1 MPKQGMTKEQ
11 IIARAK
17 QIESGAYTGTKLY
30 PVAAGRESAIKYLKK
45 RKINPKEAFEDYE
58 EVKETNNDINKKTI
72 IKKEVSLPVKETPK
86 EDRGQVDGF
95 LSQIQKQSAAA
106 FLNQVSAE
114 ERGNANYN
122 PYQSYKMWFY
132 RTYKPV
138 IKPISKEEFETINV
152 GVMEPS
158 TSEH

>member
-1 MPKQGMTKEQ
+1 MTKEQ
-11 IIARAK
+11 IIARALK
-17 QIESGAYTGTKLY
+17 IDSGEYIGTKLY
-30 PVAAGRESAIKYLKK
+30 PVKAGRESAIQYLKR

-138 IKPISKEEFETINV
+138 IKPISKEEFENINV

>member
-1 MPKQGMTKEQ
+1 MPRGMTKEQ

-17 QIESGAYTGTKLY
+17 KIESGEYTGTKLY
-30 PVAAGRESAIKYLKK
+30 PITPGKDSAINYLKR
-45 RKINPKEAFEDYE
+45 RKINPKEVFEDYE
-58 EVKETNNDINKKTI
+58 EVKETNDAKKKPTV
-72 IKKEVSLPVKETPK
+72 KRVVSLPDKETPK
-86 EDRGQVDGF
+86 EDRGQIDGF

-114 ERGNANYN
+114 ERANANYN

-138 IKPISKEEFETINV
+138 IKPISKEEFENINV

>member
-1 MPKQGMTKEQ
+1 M
-11 IIARAK
+11 
-17 QIESGAYTGTKLY
+17 
-30 PVAAGRESAIKYLKK
+30 
-45 RKINPKEAFEDYE
+45 FEDYE
-58 EVKETNNDINKKTI
+58 EVKETNDAKKKPTV
-72 IKKEVSLPVKETPK
+72 KRVVSLPDKETPK
-86 EDRGQVDGF
+86 EDRGQIDGF

-114 ERGNANYN
+114 ERANANYN

-138 IKPISKEEFETINV
+138 IKPISKEEFENINV